1 MGNSRKP
8 EGSTSTGK
16 AKKENSETKRLTRT
30 GQTVADAGATARRA
44 IAITRGGRPRDVE
57 GHPQPG
63 IEAARRESRH
73 ESRRSC

>member
-8 EGSTSTGK
+8 EGST
-16 AKKENSETKRLTRT
+16 AKGRKKIMNKEAYQTRT